1 MLDPKYIP
9 LFIGGFI
16 AWICFM
22 IFVGWITS
30 RGKNEGSSFLTGGGN
45 LGFFLIFCTVGA
57 TMIGTGSSMGA
68 IGNGFNHGWG
78 GAIYGL
84 GASAGILSMLLFTKA
99 KNKGFLTM
107 SEEAQYYYGGKKI
120 IRQVMGF
127 MMFVIEIIWLGNH
140 LNGGAKYLAYVT
152 QLPDVTCKI
161 ITVLG
166 FGIYVFIGG
175 YMAVVTTDAVQFIA
189 ILIGFLTI
197 AVRAIPLAGGYQN
210 VVDTFTAAGKPGAM
224 TFYGLGSYGV
234 MAAIALVLSTAMGV
248 IGTPTHRTRIYTSKD
263 EKTARKA
270 FLGQGILLFG
280 WSFVTAVIGM
290 SCFTIATMNGDTLAS
305 GDYAFA
311 YMATN
316 ALPPIIGMLFMICGL
331 SATMSSGDSDA
342 ISGVTILLTDVYPSI
357 TGKTIQEKDYAKVSR
372 VALICTLGA
381 AFFITLFVNDVIGYI
396 STIVGAFL
404 PGVAVAM
411 LLGRFWKRVNWQGG
425 LACIGSGTL
434 LGVLI
439 LVLPSFKNWI
449 NATMGGP
456 AVPATIISLVFGIVV
471 SLMFPADTTPDDVRL
486 KHVMDDRRGTVVEKV
501 AAAEEE
507 DRSIEPA
514 NCKSVSPKGA
524 RAYALAPFIICGR
537 VALPQGKFIAR
548 GNLS

>member
-9 LFIGGFI
+9 LFVGGFI
-16 AWICFM
+16 AWICIM
-22 IFVGWITS
+22 IAVGYFTS
-30 RGKNEGSSFLTGGGN
+30 KGKNKGSSFLTGGGN

-68 IGNGFNHGWG
+68 IGNGFKGAWA

-84 GASAGILSMLLFTKA
+84 GASGGILAMLLFVKA

-140 LNGGAKYLAYVT
+140 MNGGAKYLAYVT
-152 QLPDVTCKI
+152 NLPDLTCKL

-189 ILIGFLTI
+189 ILIGFGLI
-197 AVRAIPLAGGYQN
+197 AVRAIPMAGGYEA
-210 VVDTFTAAGKPGAM
+210 VSEAFVAAGKPGAM
-224 TFYGLGSYGV
+224 GFYGLKEYGV

-263 EKTARKA
+263 EGTARKA
-270 FLGQGILLFG
+270 FLGQGILLFF
-280 WSFVTAVIGM
+280 WSFVTAIIGM
-290 SCFTIATMNGDTLAS
+290 SAFTIASQNGVAGDLKP
-305 GDYAFA
+305 DYAFS
-311 YMATN
+311 YMATQV
-316 ALPPIIGMLFMICGL
+316 LGPVVGLLFMICGL

-342 ISGVTILLTDVYPSI
+342 ISGVTILLTDVYPSV
-357 TGKTIQEKDYAKVSR
+357 TGKTIPEKDYAKYSR
-372 VALICTLGA
+372 IALVTTLVI
-381 AFFITLFVNDVIGYI
+381 AFLITLLINDVIGYI
-396 STIVGAFL
+396 STVVGGLL

-411 LLGRFWKRVNWQGG
+411 LLGKFWKRVNWQGG
-425 LACIGSGTL
+425 LACIGSGTILGLAIL
-434 LGVLI
+434 LI
-439 LVLPSFKNWI
+439 PAFKDWV

-456 AVPATIISLVFGIVV
+456 AVPATIVSLVFGVVV
-471 SLMFPADTTPDDVRL
+471 SLIFPADNTPEEVRL
-486 KHVMDDRRGTVVEKV
+486 QNVMDDRRG
-501 AAAEEE
+501 
-507 DRSIEPA
+507 
-514 NCKSVSPKGA
+514 
-524 RAYALAPFIICGR
+524 
-537 VALPQGKFIAR
+537 GK
-548 GNLS
+548 

>member
-197 AVRAIPLAGGYQN
+197 AIRAIPLAGGYQN

-234 MAAIALVLSTAMGV
+234 MAAIALVL
-248 IGTPTHRTRIYTSKD
+248 
-263 EKTARKA
+263 
-270 FLGQGILLFG
+270 
-280 WSFVTAVIGM
+280 
-290 SCFTIATMNGDTLAS
+290 
-305 GDYAFA
+305 
-311 YMATN
+311 
-316 ALPPIIGMLFMICGL
+316 
-331 SATMSSGDSDA
+331 
-342 ISGVTILLTDVYPSI
+342 
-357 TGKTIQEKDYAKVSR
+357 
-372 VALICTLGA
+372 
-381 AFFITLFVNDVIGYI
+381 
-396 STIVGAFL
+396 
-404 PGVAVAM
+404 
-411 LLGRFWKRVNWQGG
+411 
-425 LACIGSGTL
+425 
-434 LGVLI
+434 
-439 LVLPSFKNWI
+439 
-449 NATMGGP
+449 
-456 AVPATIISLVFGIVV
+456 
-471 SLMFPADTTPDDVRL
+471 
-486 KHVMDDRRGTVVEKV
+486 
-501 AAAEEE
+501 
-507 DRSIEPA
+507 
-514 NCKSVSPKGA
+514 
-524 RAYALAPFIICGR
+524 
-537 VALPQGKFIAR
+537 
-548 GNLS
+548 